1 MKHFKLGLLSTLLL
15 ATACALPAKTNE
27 GGANANDRSNGGGE
41 GEMLQTGIME
51 VSPDGRRALM
61 VRNTTAVMV
70 DFQKQTTLELPF
82 QPKRFVFSKTRDIGY
97 ALAEDGALSALDL
110 DTGAELWS
118 YASPSASVS
127 LLRARDSEHAI
138 LLGESST
145 LHILDPETGVE
156 RDAVHVD
163 GGVTEATFLPQHH
176 AAVVVGA
183 TTWTDHK
190 PSTAL
195 VMVKLDSLASSTIR
209 IPNCESKFV
218 ALPDESRALLSPT
231 FCEEDKSSN
240 PNAQWTNPDPV
251 SVIDIDGSSL
261 GFVKN
266 LPGFGPVALSPDGS
280 RAVAY
285 LDTQRMDPSMFEDPA
300 QVPDAEADR
309 YQLMVIDPGSLSF
322 TLDPIGKALP
332 RFAMT
337 PDGKGMLVDSSV
349 MYQRYSAKADAQANV
364 SIDKNGLTVSGS
376 AEIGVFKETAPFG
389 YFDLDARTFTPFSG
403 PAASLDRFVQTADGQ
418 VFTLKTRS
426 DGLGG
431 DLFRIDVAAKKTT
444 DMGRLLRD
452 IGLLPDKK
460 TLVLRIRQ
468 PAVQVGGTAYTRE
481 DYCLSLDGVSCSL
494 TIHFQDPHGTPVKTC
509 DYHDC

>member
-15 ATACALPAKTNE
+15 ATACALPQTQE

-41 GEMLQTGIME
+41 GELLQTGIME

-70 DFQKQTTLELPF
+70 DLEKQTTLELPF
-82 QPKRFVFSKTRDIGY
+82 QPRRFVFSKTRSVGY
-97 ALAEDGALSALDL
+97 ALAQDGALSALDL
-110 DTGAELWS
+110 DTGAELWKNP
-118 YASPSASVS
+118 APSATVS
-127 LLRARDSEHAI
+127 LLRVRDSEHAI
-138 LLGESST
+138 LLGEGAT
-145 LHILDPETGVE
+145 LHILDPDTGVE
-156 RDAVHVD
+156 RGNTHVD
-163 GGVTEATFLPQHH
+163 GGVTEATFLPLHH
-176 AAVVVGA
+176 AAVIVGA
-183 TTWTDHK
+183 TAWTDHK
-190 PSTAL
+190 PNTAL
-195 VMVKLDSLASSTIR
+195 VMVKLDSLASSMIR
-209 IPNCESKFV
+209 IPNCESKLV
-218 ALPDESRALLSPT
+218 ALPDESRAMLSPT

-240 PNAQWTNPDPV
+240 PNATWTNPDPV
-251 SVIDIDGSSL
+251 SVIDVGQNALD
-261 GFVKN
+261 FVKN

-280 RAVAY
+280 QAVAY

-300 QVPDAEADR
+300 QVPGASADR
-309 YQLMVIDPGSLSF
+309 YQLMLIDPGSLSF

-337 PDGKGMLVDSSV
+337 PEGKGMLVDSSV
-349 MYQRYSAKADAQANV
+349 MYQRYSAKADANANV

-389 YFDLDARTFTPFSG
+389 YFDLETRTFTPFSG

-431 DLFRIDVAAKKTT
+431 DLFRIDVAARKTT

-460 TLVLRIRQ
+460 TLLLRIRQ
-468 PAVQVGGTAYTRE
+468 PALQVGGTAYTRE

>member
-1 MKHFKLGLLSTLLL
+1 MKHFRLGLLTTLLL
-15 ATACALPAKTNE
+15 ATACALPQKTQE

-41 GEMLQTGIME
+41 GELLVTGIME

-61 VRNTTAVMV
+61 ERNTTAVMV
-70 DFQKQTTLELPF
+70 DLQKQTTLELPF
-82 QPKRFVFSKTRDIGY
+82 QPRRFVFSKTRDVGY
-97 ALAEDGALSALDL
+97 ALAPDGGLSALDL
-110 DTGAELWS
+110 DTGAELWH
-118 YASPSASVS
+118 YQAPSPDIT
-127 LLRARDSEHAI
+127 LLRARDAEHAI
-138 LLGESST
+138 LVGDDST
-145 LHILDPETGVE
+145 LHIVDPTTGLERFTLPVE
-156 RDAVHVD
+156 
-163 GGVTEATFLPQHH
+163 GGVTEATFLPLHH

-190 PSTAL
+190 PSTSI
-195 VMVKLDSLASSTIR
+195 VMVKLDSLASSMIR
-209 IPNCESKFV
+209 IPNCDSKFV

-231 FCEEDKSSN
+231 FCEEDRSSN
-240 PNAQWTNPDPV
+240 PNATWTNPDPV
-251 SVIDIDGSSL
+251 SVIDIGKSSL

-300 QVPDAEADR
+300 QVPGANADR
-309 YQLMVIDPGSLSF
+309 YQIMVIDPGSLSF
-322 TLDPIGKALP
+322 TLDPIGQALP

-349 MYQRYSAKADAQANV
+349 MYQRYSAKADANANV
-364 SIDKNGLTVSGS
+364 SLDKNGLTVSGS
-376 AEIGVFKETAPFG
+376 ANIGVFKETAPFG
-389 YFDLDARTFTPFSG
+389 YFDLESHAFTPFSG
-403 PAASLDRFVQTADGQ
+403 PAASLDRFVQTADGR

-431 DLFRIDVAAKKTT
+431 DLFQINVAQRKTT

-452 IGLLPDKK
+452 IGILNDKK
-460 TLVLRIRQ
+460 TLLLRIRQ
-468 PAVQVGGTAYTRE
+468 PAVQVNGTAYTRE
-481 DYCLSLDGVSCSL
+481 DYCLSLDGISCSA
-494 TIHFQDPHGTPVKTC
+494 TIHYQDPHGTPVKTC

>member
-1 MKHFKLGLLSTLLL
+1 
-15 ATACALPAKTNE
+15 
-27 GGANANDRSNGGGE
+27 
-41 GEMLQTGIME
+41 
-51 VSPDGRRALM
+51 
-61 VRNTTAVMV
+61 
-70 DFQKQTTLELPF
+70 
-82 QPKRFVFSKTRDIGY
+82 
-97 ALAEDGALSALDL
+97 
-110 DTGAELWS
+110 
-118 YASPSASVS
+118 
-127 LLRARDSEHAI
+127 
-138 LLGESST
+138 
-145 LHILDPETGVE
+145 
-156 RDAVHVD
+156 
-163 GGVTEATFLPQHH
+163 
-176 AAVVVGA
+176 
-183 TTWTDHK
+183 
-190 PSTAL
+190 
-195 VMVKLDSLASSTIR
+195 
-209 IPNCESKFV
+209 
-218 ALPDESRALLSPT
+218 
-231 FCEEDKSSN
+231 
-240 PNAQWTNPDPV
+240 V
-251 SVIDIDGSSL
+251 SVIDIDESSL

-280 RAVAY
+280 QAVAY

-300 QVPDAEADR
+300 QVPGAGADR

-349 MYQRYSAKADAQANV
+349 MYQRYSAKADAKATV

-418 VFTLKTRS
+418 VFTLEIRS

-452 IGLLPDKK
+452 IGLLPDEK
-460 TLVLRIRQ
+460 TLILRIRQ

-481 DYCLSLDGVSCSL
+481 DYCLSLDGISCSL